1 MILTVYHSR
10 IRMLPIKNTN
20 DTHKQTTTQTLK
32 QEQKLDQNKFY
43 QLDHS
48 IIVEMV
54 EGRLT

>member
-32 QEQKLDQNKFY
+32 QEQKLDQNKF
-43 QLDHS
+43 
-48 IIVEMV
+48 
-54 EGRLT
+54 